1 MDDALREIAESLL
14 DDVPE
19 RVVRRSSKLVLQS
32 RAKIQLKPAEEPAR
46 SYICVLLAAEAHSG
60 QELAAKPPVPPALFS
75 KLVEI
80 FRQEL
85 GFKETVVAAPET
97 PRKRRKDTPETPVK
111 TPQRNPRTPVKTPQR
126 TPQRTPRT
134 PRSKEPTTSDIK
146 RLAAEMGLK
155 DTTVKAIQHGYLQY
169 NHLVKDKWGLLLGLA
184 YVVISRAEPD
194 QKELPTRLARVV
206 TVASANGRLE
216 EWIHWASQI
225 ATGQSWLTKVAV
237 EPEPIRQLYTGPG
250 DWN

>member
-19 RVVRRSSKLVLQS
+19 RIVRRSSKLVLQS
-32 RAKIQLKPAEEPAR
+32 RAKIQLKSSAEPAR
-46 SYICVLLAAEAHSG
+46 SYICVLLAAEAHTG
-60 QELAAKPPVPPALFS
+60 RELAAKPPVPPALFA

-85 GFKETVVAAPET
+85 GFKETIIEEPET
-97 PRKRRKDTPETPVK
+97 PRKRRKETPRTPVK
-111 TPQRNPRTPVKTPQR
+111 TPQRTPARTAQR

-134 PRSKEPTTSDIK
+134 PRSREPTNPDIK
-146 RLAAEMGLK
+146 RLAAELGLK
-155 DTTVKAIQHGYLQY
+155 DTTVKAIEHGYLQY

-184 YVVISRAEPD
+184 YIVISRAEPE
-194 QKELPTRLARVV
+194 QEQLTTRLAKTV
-206 TVASANGRLE
+206 TLAGANGRLE
-216 EWIHWASQI
+216 EWVHWASQI